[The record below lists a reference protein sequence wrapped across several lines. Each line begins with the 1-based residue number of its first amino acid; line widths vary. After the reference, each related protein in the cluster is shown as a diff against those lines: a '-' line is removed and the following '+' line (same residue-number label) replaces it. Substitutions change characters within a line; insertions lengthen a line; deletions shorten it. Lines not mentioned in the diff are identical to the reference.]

1 MKTALLAAFTLF
13 LSSTAWAG
21 DLTAAEVLAKTDAAQ
36 RAETSHTLMAQ
47 TITTTSGKER
57 TFKIEAWSMG
67 AGEKSVMRFIE
78 PGPSAGIGML
88 TLDNG
93 DIIWAYFP
101 DSDDLRKIASSSK
114 NSSMEGS
121 DFSYEDMSSGGEMAT
136 NWDAK
141 ATTDGEYEG
150 RPCHVLETVPKKA
163 SSYTKVLNWIDK
175 ETFVMH
181 QAHYFNKKGNHTK
194 TLTMTGWEQ
203 HGSTW
208 MAREM
213 VMHNLKRGSKTSI
226 EMLQNEIGVEVDEK
240 KFTTAF
246 LTTF

>member
-1 MKTALLAAFTLF
+1 MRNAILAVFALF
-13 LSSTAWAG
+13 LSSAAWG
-21 DLTAAEVLAKTDAAQ
+21 ITPDEVLAKTDAAQ

-78 PGPSAGIGML
+78 PAPSAGIGML
-88 TLDNG
+88 TMENG
-93 DIIWAYFP
+93 DNIWAYFP

-121 DFSYEDMSSGGEMAT
+121 DFSYEDMSSGGEMAK

-141 ATTDGEYEG
+141 AITDGEHEG
-150 RPCHVLETVPKKA
+150 KACHILETAPKKN
-163 SSYTKVLNWIDK
+163 SSYTKVLNWIDM

-181 QAHYFNKKGNHTK
+181 KAEYYDKKGNHTK

-203 HGSTW
+203 ISGTW
-208 MAREM
+208 MAKEM
-213 VMHNLKRGSKTSI
+213 VMHNLKKGSKTSI
-226 EMLQNEIGVEVDEK
+226 EMVQAEIGVEVDEK